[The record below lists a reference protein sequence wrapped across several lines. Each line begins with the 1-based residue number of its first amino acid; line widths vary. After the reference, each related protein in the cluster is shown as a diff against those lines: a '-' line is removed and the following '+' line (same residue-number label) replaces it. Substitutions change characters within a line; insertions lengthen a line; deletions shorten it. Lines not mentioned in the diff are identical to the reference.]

1 MLSWGVNLTSKQR
14 DFIMKICRGAI
25 EGWRKYKILPSV
37 TMAQAIVES
46 GWGESGLTAVS
57 NNLFGIKANGWMGK
71 TVDYPTK
78 EFVNGEYI
86 SVVDTF
92 RAYDSLDESVAD
104 HGAFLAGLERYS
116 NIIGVTDY
124 KTVCHLLQSDGYAT
138 SPDYAKTL
146 VSVIEQYGLGAYDSG
161 LLALTVKVSGGDFD
175 AMKSLAD
182 SLDLETTWKAWED

>member
-1 MLSWGVNLTSKQR
+1 MSKQS

-57 NNLFGIKANGWMGK
+57 NNLFGIKANGWTGK

-86 SVVDTF
+86 SVVSTF
-92 RAYDSLDESVAD
+92 RAYDSMDESTAD
-104 HGAFLAGLERYS
+104 HGAFLAGLERYR
-116 NIIGVTDY
+116 NIIGVADY
-124 KTVCHLLQSDGYAT
+124 TAVCKLLQADGYAT
-138 SPDYAKTL
+138 SPTYAETL
-146 VSVIEQYGLGAYDSG
+146 ISIIEQYNLDDYDSG

-175 AMKSLAD
+175 SMKSLAD
-182 SLDLETTWKAWED
+182 SLNLETTWKAWED

>member
-1 MLSWGVNLTSKQR
+1 
-14 DFIMKICRGAI
+14 MKICRGAI

-37 TMAQAIVES
+37 TMAQAILES
-46 GWGESGLTAVS
+46 GWGESGLTAES
-57 NNLFGIKANGWMGK
+57 NNLFGIKANGWTGK

-92 RAYDSLDESVAD
+92 RAYDSLDESMED

-124 KTVCHLLQSDGYAT
+124 KIVCQLLQSDGYAT
-138 SPDYAKTL
+138 SPTYAETL
-146 VSVIEQYGLGAYDSG
+146 ISVIEQYGLSAYDSG

-182 SLDLETTWKAWED
+182 SLNLETTWEAWED